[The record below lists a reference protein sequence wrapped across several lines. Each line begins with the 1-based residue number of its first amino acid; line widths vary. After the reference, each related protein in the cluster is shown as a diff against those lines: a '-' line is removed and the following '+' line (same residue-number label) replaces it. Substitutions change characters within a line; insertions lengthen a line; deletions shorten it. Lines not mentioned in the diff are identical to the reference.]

1 MTTLRELLSVR
12 LVMGS
17 LVWLLQ
23 WPIRALVLLIVAW
36 LPLGV
41 EVSSFPVALLSA
53 VVIGLLGTLLIWPL
67 KVVLGPIWAV
77 TSLGGLIS
85 PVSLL
90 FNWVITVILFGLAA
104 WLIQGFRL
112 KNGVVSAI
120 LGGIVYAVLSTVF
133 LRILGLDVDFT
144 RASALISALP
154 VV

>member
-1 MTTLRELLSVR
+1 
-12 LVMGS
+12 MGS
-17 LVWLLQ
+17 LIWLLQ
-23 WPIRALVLLIVAW
+23 WPLRAVVLLIVAR

-41 EVSSFPVALLSA
+41 ELSSFPVALLSA

-67 KVVLGPIWAV
+67 KLLLGPVWAI

-90 FNWVITVILFGLAA
+90 FNWAITVVLFGLAA
-104 WLIQGFRL
+104 WLIEGFRL

-120 LGGIVYAVLSTVF
+120 LGGVVYTVLSVVI
-133 LRILGLDVDFT
+133 LRIFGLDVDFT
-144 RASALISALP
+144 RAAALITTAP

>member
-1 MTTLRELLSVR
+1 
-12 LVMGS
+12 MGS
-17 LVWLLQ
+17 LMWLLQ
-23 WPIRALVLLIVAW
+23 WPIRAIVLLIVAW

-41 EVSSFPVALLSA
+41 EVSSFPIAMLSA

-67 KVVLGPIWAV
+67 KLLLGPVWAV

-90 FNWVITVILFGLAA
+90 FNWVITVVLFGLAA
-104 WLIQGFRL
+104 WLIKGFSL
-112 KNGVVSAI
+112 KNGVESAI
-120 LGGIVYAVLSTVF
+120 LGAVVYAVLSAVI

-144 RASALISALP
+144 RAAALITTAP